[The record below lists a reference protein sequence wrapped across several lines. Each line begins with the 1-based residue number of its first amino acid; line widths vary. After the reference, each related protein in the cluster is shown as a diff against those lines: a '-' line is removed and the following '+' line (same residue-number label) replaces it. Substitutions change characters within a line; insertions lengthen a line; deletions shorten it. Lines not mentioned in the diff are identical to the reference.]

1 MSKCPMCDKG
11 ALKKG
16 KFQEEMFGISLGE
29 YDAEICDKCGEAFFT
44 LDTMDKMEARAKE
57 LGVWG
62 LAKNLKVV
70 KSGNS
75 LSVRIPAKVAKFL
88 DIKEGEDVVLYP
100 QGKNKFV
107 VEIT

>member
-1 MSKCPMCDKG
+1 MTKCPMCDKG
-11 ALKKG
+11 TLKKG
-16 KFQEEMFGISLGE
+16 KFEEEMFGISLGE
-29 YDAEICDKCGEAFFT
+29 YDAEICSKCDEAFFSME
-44 LDTMDKMEARAKE
+44 TMEKMEARAKE

-75 LSVRIPAKVAKFL
+75 LSVRIPAKIAKFL
-88 DIKEGEDVVLYP
+88 DLKEGENVVLYP
-100 QGKNKFV
+100 EGKKKFV

>member
-1 MSKCPMCDKG
+1 MTRCPMCDKG
-11 ALKKG
+11 DLKKG
-16 KFQEEMFGISLGE
+16 KYEEIMFGISLGQ
-29 YDAEICDKCGEAFFT
+29 YDAEICDKCGEAFFST
-44 LDTMDKMEARAKE
+44 EAMEQMEARAKE

-75 LSVRIPAKVAKFL
+75 LSVRIPAKIARFL
-88 DIKEGEDVVLYP
+88 DLKEGESVVLYP
-100 QGKNKFV
+100 DGKDKFV